1 MIKKCISAMFIST
14 SLFASSVGINI
25 NSDTVEF
32 NGEYNIKN
40 GGEYAQDTDYIIHGS
55 FLRSKD
61 KANTEKLYTLGAKV
75 INPYLSESGL
85 SFGLGMKLA
94 YADNLE
100 GKDFTAFPLEL
111 FGSYHFNEKFL
122 LDLNLAYA
130 PEVLAIQDALSYK
143 ESTLKVSYQLLENG
157 YIYIGA
163 RAVKT
168 EYENIGTI
176 KYDDNLFFGYKVK
189 F

>member
-1 MIKKCISAMFIST
+1 MIKKYISIMFIST

-32 NGEYNIKN
+32 DGSYNIKN

-61 KANTEKLYTLGAKV
+61 KTNTEKLYTLGAKAV
-75 INPYLSESGL
+75 NPYLSESGL
-85 SFGLGMKLA
+85 SFGLGMKMA
-94 YADNLE
+94 YADNIE
-100 GKDFTAFPLEL
+100 GKDFIAFPLEL
-111 FGSYHFNEKFL
+111 FGSFHFNEKIS

-130 PEVLAIQDALSYK
+130 PEVLTIQDAKSYK
-143 ESTLKVSYQLLENG
+143 ESVLKVYYQLLTNG
-157 YIYIGA
+157 YVYTGLRSI
-163 RAVKT
+163 KT
-168 EYENIGTI
+168 EYENINTI
-176 KYDDNLFFGYKVK
+176 KYDDSLFFGYKVK